1 MDQKP
6 SLRLRMKSRDNFKTS
21 STLRETGTVDR
32 RRALQVLA
40 SCDDG
45 ATEAALSAHGATF
58 QPTLSAQQ
66 DLGEVAPGTVGRAS
80 AKAAP

>member
-1 MDQKP
+1 
-6 SLRLRMKSRDNFKTS
+6 MKSRDNFKTS

-66 DLGEVAPGTVGRAS
+66 DLGEDARPEIELPVAPGTVGRAS